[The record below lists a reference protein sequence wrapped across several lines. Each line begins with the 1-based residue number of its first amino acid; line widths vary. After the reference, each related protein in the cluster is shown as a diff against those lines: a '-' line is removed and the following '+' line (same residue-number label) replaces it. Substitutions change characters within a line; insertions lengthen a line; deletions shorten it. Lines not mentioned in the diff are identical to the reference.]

1 MECLPGVPHLTT
13 IIWVGGTSA
22 LARTYVEEL
31 KETIGLS
38 PKIPARFILAGVE
51 EPTDDNHVHLDV
63 TSESSVRS
71 FFSRIPNIVNPSGT
85 KETRILV
92 LSIRQPLVVTSPRQ
106 KDLITHLD
114 LLVRLAVAPTGKTK
128 SGGISAGGGASAVV
142 HVSSIAVVDHLR
154 AQRLDDEDT
163 PLPPIESYKGD
174 YDVFKRRSEEII
186 NDAAAAGHGGRPP
199 VRVVHLR
206 IGAIWS
212 NGPTRNCIQCSALKL
227 QWPFAVYSPVH
238 MDCNSSR
245 NVCLALSAI
254 LASLAA
260 GGENHNN
267 SRTNRRG
274 ASQNRNQARVY
285 YYTRSSKQPAA
296 RAGGP
301 CAYGDYLMA
310 YRRAQQRCGGGGGGG
325 GGGDGGEGGEGSS
338 RLGAWVDSARWAFT
352 TLWLPWSCF
361 ALVTVLL
368 NRFARLVAAVAPRPR
383 RKSPGSSSK
392 PQQEEATSAAS
403 FGAAAPLVEALLTLA
418 ALIRSV
424 DYLLQVAYREH
435 TFHNSRFHGDFPGV
449 AKFEETPLEAFRR
462 IRARQRSGRGRGK
475 PALDF

>member
-186 NDAAAAGHGGRPP
+186 NDAAAAGHGGAWGCA
-199 VRVVHLR
+199 VD
-206 IGAIWS
+206 
-212 NGPTRNCIQCSALKL
+212 
-227 QWPFAVYSPVH
+227 FAHVDEGRRWRCESPAH
-238 MDCNSSR
+238 
-245 NVCLALSAI
+245 AEAH
-254 LASLAA
+254 
-260 GGENHNN
+260 G
-267 SRTNRRG
+267 
-274 ASQNRNQARVY
+274 
-285 YYTRSSKQPAA
+285 
-296 RAGGP
+296 
-301 CAYGDYLMA
+301 
-310 YRRAQQRCGGGGGGG
+310 
-325 GGGDGGEGGEGSS
+325 
-338 RLGAWVDSARWAFT
+338 F
-352 TLWLPWSCF
+352 
-361 ALVTVLL
+361 LV
-368 NRFARLVAAVAPRPR
+368 LV
-383 RKSPGSSSK
+383 
-392 PQQEEATSAAS
+392 PQ
-403 FGAAAPLVEALLTLA
+403 
-418 ALIRSV
+418 
-424 DYLLQVAYREH
+424 
-435 TFHNSRFHGDFPGV
+435 
-449 AKFEETPLEAFRR
+449 
-462 IRARQRSGRGRGK
+462 GRGEVGEASAGPASPKRK
-475 PALDF
+475 PTWHI